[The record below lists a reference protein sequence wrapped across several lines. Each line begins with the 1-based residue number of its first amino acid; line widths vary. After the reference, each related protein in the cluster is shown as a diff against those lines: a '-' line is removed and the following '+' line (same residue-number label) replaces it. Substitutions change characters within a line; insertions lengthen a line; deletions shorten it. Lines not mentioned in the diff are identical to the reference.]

1 MKLGEAI
8 KPGMKRSYSDAKG
21 NARQITF
28 VRLITERGYLPVT
41 SDGAI
46 SLLSEW
52 LTESRETLIIPIDSW
67 DIFGVDYNDQES

>member
-8 KPGMKRSYSDAKG
+8 KPGMKRSYSDPSGRPRK
-21 NARQITF
+21 ITF

-41 SDGAI
+41 SSGAI

-52 LTESRETLIIPIDSW
+52 LTENRETLIIPIDSW
-67 DIFGVDYNDQES
+67 DIFGVDYDDQES